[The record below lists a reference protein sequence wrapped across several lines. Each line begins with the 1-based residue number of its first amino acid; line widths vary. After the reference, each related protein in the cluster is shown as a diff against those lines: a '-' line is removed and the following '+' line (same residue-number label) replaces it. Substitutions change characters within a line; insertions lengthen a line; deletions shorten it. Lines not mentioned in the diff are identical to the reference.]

1 MDSKDIDKKIKHYQN
16 GILVLAIFAAL
27 SILVI
32 LVDHVF

>member
-1 MDSKDIDKKIKHYQN
+1 MDTPDIDQQIKRYQN